1 MMIELPMKTYSTG
14 KQVVNWAMVSGSYNF
29 GESIVEVITNKMVEK
44 IAKVSGNKRKERRL
58 EVRLNG
64 FEDVYECGTE
74 SFKKG
79 SFLKNL
85 IKKSIH
91 KIIETMVKPTNY
103 LPMIYNP
110 IRKNFIGET
119 DDESID
125 YICKSFV
132 GCESIREIRNVY
144 KRFAKM
150 YHPDSLG
157 RELFPHELLVHE
169 HILKVMKDGAINQ
182 FRAYDKVMAEWEDD
196 EELPVEDLMKM
207 WDITEED
214 LMED

>member
-14 KQVVNWAMVSGSYNF
+14 KQVVNWTMVNGSYSF
-29 GESIVEVITNKMVEK
+29 GESVVEVIANKMVEK

-58 EVRLNG
+58 EVRLSG

-119 DDESID
+119 DDESIN
-125 YICKSFV
+125 YIVKTFTECDTIKEV
-132 GCESIREIRNVY
+132 RKIY
-144 KRFAKM
+144 KRFARM

-157 RELFPHELLVHE
+157 RELFPHELLVNE
-169 HILKVMKDGAINQ
+169 HILKVMRDGIIDQ
-182 FRAYDKVMAEWEDD
+182 IKAYDKVMAEWEDD
-196 EELPVEDLMKM
+196 EELPMEDLMKM

>member
-1 MMIELPMKTYSTG
+1 MKRVSKYVNQTKVINGISFTTVSYLKG
-14 KQVVNWAMVSGSYNF
+14 K
-29 GESIVEVITNKMVEK
+29 VEVVAYGYVGSMWVGTQTWKTKENGANVTKRSGFHSESKRFKESFVANEK
-44 IAKVSGNKRKERRL
+44 PSSLLPI
-58 EVRLNG
+58 
-64 FEDVYECGTE
+64 VYE
-74 SFKKG
+74 
-79 SFLKNL
+79 
-85 IKKSIH
+85 
-91 KIIETMVKPTNY
+91 
-103 LPMIYNP
+103 P

-119 DDESID
+119 DDESME

-169 HILKVMKDGAINQ
+169 HVLKVMRDGAINQ
-182 FRAYDKVMAEWEDD
+182 FRAYNKVMAEWEDD

-214 LMED
+214 LMEE

>member
-1 MMIELPMKTYSTG
+1 MKE
-14 KQVVNWAMVSGSYNF
+14 F
-29 GESIVEVITNKMVEK
+29 EK
-44 IAKVSGNKRKERRL
+44 IAEVSGNKRKERRL
-58 EVRLNG
+58 EVRLSG

-119 DDESID
+119 DDESIN
-125 YICKSFV
+125 YIVKTF
-132 GCESIREIRNVY
+132 
-144 KRFAKM
+144 
-150 YHPDSLG
+150 
-157 RELFPHELLVHE
+157 
-169 HILKVMKDGAINQ
+169 
-182 FRAYDKVMAEWEDD
+182 
-196 EELPVEDLMKM
+196 
-207 WDITEED
+207 TECDTRKEVIKI
-214 LMED
+214 